1 MCVGAGRKPRLLV
14 FSCTGSFFTLSAL
27 PQAVLP
33 TLEVGGKTLV
43 QSNAISRFVARE
55 HGMYGKNNV
64 ESTQID
70 AIIETTADL
79 NVAFRTARQ
88 KADADT
94 QAEVTKKLYE
104 EEGPRYLGYIEKL
117 IEAAGKD
124 GYAVSNSLSLA
135 DCYIHATVDTLGLK
149 ATLEKFPKVAAC
161 VKRVEEN
168 ANIAKWLKERPKT
181 DY

>member
-1 MCVGAGRKPRLLV
+1 ML
-14 FSCTGSFFTLSAL
+14 LSAL

-33 TLEVGGKTLV
+33 TLEIGGKTIV
-43 QSNAISRFVARE
+43 QSNAIARFVARE
-55 HGMYGKNNV
+55 HGMYGNNSL

-70 AIIETTADL
+70 EILETTADL
-79 NVAFRTARQ
+79 NLAFRTARQ
-88 KADADT
+88 RADADK

-104 EEGPRYLGYIEKL
+104 EDGPRYLGYIENL

-124 GYAVSNSLSLA
+124 GYAVSSSLSLA

-149 ATLEKFPKVAAC
+149 VLLEKFPKVAAC

-168 ANIAKWLKERPKT
+168 ENIAKWLKERPVT